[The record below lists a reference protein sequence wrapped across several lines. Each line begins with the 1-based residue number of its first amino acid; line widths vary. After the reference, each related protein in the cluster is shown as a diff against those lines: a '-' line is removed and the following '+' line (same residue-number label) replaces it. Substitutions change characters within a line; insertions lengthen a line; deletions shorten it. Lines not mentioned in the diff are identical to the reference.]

1 MKAGNMKSAIPEVI
15 VFRDEMPRPQKS
27 RLGLAVMV
35 TGLAVLLAWAAFSNI
50 DQVTRAQARVI
61 AAERTQVIQAPDAGV
76 ITKLHVRE
84 GDAVKTGQL
93 LVTLEKERAQA
104 GVDDSRAKVAALRIT
119 VARLQA
125 EVYGKPLKFDSD
137 LQAYGDY
144 IRNQTDLYNRR
155 QTAFNEDISS
165 LQRILK
171 IAERELEINS
181 QLVTTGDVSVA
192 EVLRLQRSAA
202 DINAQIAN
210 RRNKYFQDAQTEMTK
225 AQEDLNTQQ
234 EMLRDRSQLLEHTEL
249 LAPTN
254 GIVNNI
260 RATTLGA
267 VLRPGDTVLEI
278 SPTGGDL
285 IAEAKVSPSDIAFVE
300 VGQTAFVKLDA
311 YDSSIFGAL
320 TGRVSYISPDSLTE
334 ETRQGTTSYYR
345 VHVLVKEAEFKG
357 KKGQEIQMRPGLTA
371 TVEIKAR
378 ERTVL
383 SYLTKP
389 ISKTLSNSMGER

>member
-1 MKAGNMKSAIPEVI
+1 MAMPNAAPHPSVLLKDDI
-15 VFRDEMPRPQKS
+15 PRPRKS
-27 RLGLAVMV
+27 RIGIAIMVLGL
-35 TGLAVLLAWAAFSNI
+35 LSLLVWAGFSNI

-61 AAERTQVIQAPDAGV
+61 AAERSQVIQAPDAGV
-76 ITKLHVRE
+76 VTKLHVRE
-84 GDAVKTGQL
+84 GGTVKAGQL

-104 GVDDSRAKVAALRIT
+104 GVDDSKAKVAALRIT

-125 EVYGKPLKFDSD
+125 EVYGKPLRFDPD
-137 LQAYGDY
+137 LLTYADY

-155 QTAFNEDISS
+155 QTAFNEDIRS
-165 LQRILK
+165 LQRILN
-171 IAERELEINS
+171 IAERELQINS
-181 QLVTTGDVSVA
+181 QLVTTGDVSAA
-192 EVLRLQRSAA
+192 EVLRLERAAA

-234 EMLRDRSQLLEHTEL
+234 EMLRDRSQLLDHTEL
-249 LAPTN
+249 RAPTN

-260 RATTLGA
+260 RTTTLGA

-278 SPTGGDL
+278 SPTDGDL

-300 VGQTAFVKLDA
+300 VGQVAFVKLDA
-311 YDSSIFGAL
+311 YDSSIFGSL
-320 TGRVSYISPDSLTE
+320 TGQVSYISPDSLTE
-334 ETRQGTTSYYR
+334 ETRQGPTSHYR
-345 VHVLVKEAEFKG
+345 VHVLVKESEFKG

-389 ISKTLSNSMGER
+389 ISKTLSNSLGER

>member
-1 MKAGNMKSAIPEVI
+1 MAMPNAAPPPSLLLKDDI
-15 VFRDEMPRPQKS
+15 PRPRKS
-27 RLGLAVMV
+27 RIGIAIMVLGL
-35 TGLAVLLAWAAFSNI
+35 LSLLVWAGFSNI

-61 AAERTQVIQAPDAGV
+61 AAERSQVIQAPDAGV
-76 ITKLHVRE
+76 VTKLHVRE
-84 GDAVKTGQL
+84 GGTVKAGQL

-104 GVDDSRAKVAALRIT
+104 GVDDSKAKVAALRIT

-125 EVYGKPLKFDSD
+125 EVYGKPLRFDPD
-137 LQAYGDY
+137 LLTYADY

-155 QTAFNEDISS
+155 QTAFNEDIRS
-165 LQRILK
+165 LQRILN
-171 IAERELEINS
+171 IAERELQINS
-181 QLVTTGDVSVA
+181 QLVTTGDVSAA
-192 EVLRLQRSAA
+192 EVLRLERAAA

-234 EMLRDRSQLLEHTEL
+234 EMLRDRSQLLDHTEL
-249 LAPTN
+249 RAPTN

-260 RATTLGA
+260 RTTTLGA

-278 SPTGGDL
+278 SPTDGDL
-285 IAEAKVSPSDIAFVE
+285 VAEAKVSPSDIAFVE
-300 VGQTAFVKLDA
+300 VGQVAFVKLDA
-311 YDSSIFGAL
+311 YDSSIFGSL
-320 TGRVSYISPDSLTE
+320 TGQVSYISPDSLTE
-334 ETRQGTTSYYR
+334 ETRQGPTSHYR
-345 VHVLVKEAEFKG
+345 VHVLVKESEFKG

-389 ISKTLSNSMGER
+389 ISKTLSNSLGER

>member
-1 MKAGNMKSAIPEVI
+1 MRASKMNSSEPKTVLLK
-15 VFRDEMPRPQKS
+15 DELPRPHS
-27 RLGLAVMV
+27 ARAGIAIMILGML
-35 TGLAVLLAWAAFSNI
+35 VLLIWASFSKI

-76 ITKLHVRE
+76 VTKLHVRE

-104 GVDDSRAKVAALRIT
+104 GVDDSKAKVAALRIT

-125 EVYGKPLKFDSD
+125 EVYGKPLKFDAD

-155 QTAFNEDISS
+155 QTAFNEDINS

-171 IAERELEINS
+171 IAERELQINA
-181 QLVTTGDVSVA
+181 QLVATGDVSLA

-234 EMLRDRSQLLEHTEL
+234 ETLRDRAQLLEHTEL
-249 LAPTN
+249 VAPTN
-254 GIVNNI
+254 GVVNNI

-300 VGQTAFVKLDA
+300 VGQVAFVKLDA

-334 ETRQGTTSYYR
+334 DTKQGPTSYYR

-357 KKGQEIQMRPGLTA
+357 KKTQEIQMRPGLTA

-389 ISKTLSNSMGER
+389 ISKTLSNSLGER

>member
-1 MKAGNMKSAIPEVI
+1 MAMPNAAPPPSLLLKDDI
-15 VFRDEMPRPQKS
+15 PRPRKS
-27 RLGLAVMV
+27 RIGIAIMVLGL
-35 TGLAVLLAWAAFSNI
+35 LSLLVWAGFSNI

-61 AAERTQVIQAPDAGV
+61 AAERSQVIQAPDAGV
-76 ITKLHVRE
+76 VTKLHVRE
-84 GDAVKTGQL
+84 GGTVKAGQL

-104 GVDDSRAKVAALRIT
+104 GVDDSKAKVAALRIT

-125 EVYGKPLKFDSD
+125 EVYGKPLRFDPD
-137 LQAYGDY
+137 LLTYADY

-155 QTAFNEDISS
+155 QTAFNEDIRS
-165 LQRILK
+165 LQRILN
-171 IAERELEINS
+171 IAERELQINS
-181 QLVTTGDVSVA
+181 QLVTTGDVSAA
-192 EVLRLQRSAA
+192 EVLRLERAAA

-234 EMLRDRSQLLEHTEL
+234 EMLRDRSQLLDHTEL
-249 LAPTN
+249 RAPTN

-260 RATTLGA
+260 RTTTLGA

-278 SPTGGDL
+278 SPTDGDL

-300 VGQTAFVKLDA
+300 VGQVAFVKLDA
-311 YDSSIFGAL
+311 YDSSIFGSL
-320 TGRVSYISPDSLTE
+320 TGQVSYISPDSLTE
-334 ETRQGTTSYYR
+334 ETRQGPTSHYR
-345 VHVLVKEAEFKG
+345 VHVLVKESEFKG

-389 ISKTLSNSMGER
+389 ISKTLSNSLGER

>member
-1 MKAGNMKSAIPEVI
+1 MAMPNAAPHPSVLLKDDI
-15 VFRDEMPRPQKS
+15 PRPRKS
-27 RLGLAVMV
+27 RIGIAIMVLGLVS
-35 TGLAVLLAWAAFSNI
+35 LLVWAGFSNI

-61 AAERTQVIQAPDAGV
+61 AAERSQVIQAPDAGV
-76 ITKLHVRE
+76 VTKLHVRE
-84 GDAVKTGQL
+84 GGTVKAGQL

-104 GVDDSRAKVAALRIT
+104 GVDDSKAKVAALRIT

-125 EVYGKPLKFDSD
+125 EVYGKPLRFDPD
-137 LQAYGDY
+137 LLTYADY

-155 QTAFNEDISS
+155 QTAFNEDIRS
-165 LQRILK
+165 LQRILN
-171 IAERELEINS
+171 IAERELQINS
-181 QLVTTGDVSVA
+181 QLVTTGDVSAA
-192 EVLRLQRSAA
+192 EVLRLERAAA

-234 EMLRDRSQLLEHTEL
+234 EMLRDRSQLLDHTEL
-249 LAPTN
+249 RAPTN

-260 RATTLGA
+260 RTTTLGA

-278 SPTGGDL
+278 SPTDGDL

-300 VGQTAFVKLDA
+300 VGQVAFVKLDA
-311 YDSSIFGAL
+311 YDSSIFGSL
-320 TGRVSYISPDSLTE
+320 TGQVSYISPDSLTE
-334 ETRQGTTSYYR
+334 ETRQGPTSHYR
-345 VHVLVKEAEFKG
+345 VHVLVKESEFKG

-389 ISKTLSNSMGER
+389 ISKTLSNSLGER

>member
-1 MKAGNMKSAIPEVI
+1 
-15 VFRDEMPRPQKS
+15 MPPLARTLPRTELSRPHKS
-27 RLGLAVMV
+27 RLALVIMV
-35 TGLAVLLAWAAFSNI
+35 TGLAALVAWAAFSKI
-50 DQVTRAQARVI
+50 DQVTRAPARVI
-61 AAERTQVIQAPDAGV
+61 AAERSQVIQAPDAGV
-76 ITKLHVRE
+76 VTKLHVRE

-104 GVDDSRAKVAALRIT
+104 GVDDSKAKVAALRIT
-119 VARLQA
+119 LARLQA
-125 EVYGKPLKFDSD
+125 EVYGKPLRFDKD

-155 QTAFNEDISS
+155 QKAFNEDIDS

-171 IAERELEINS
+171 IADRELQINAK
-181 QLVTTGDVSVA
+181 LVTTGDVSAA
-192 EVLRLQRSAA
+192 EVLRLERGAA

-210 RRNKYFQDAQTEMTK
+210 RRNKYFQDAQAEMTK

-234 EMLRDRSQLLEHTEL
+234 EMLRDRGQLLDHTEL
-249 LAPTN
+249 LAPAN

-267 VLRPGDTVLEI
+267 VLRAGDTVLEI
-278 SPTGGDL
+278 SPTDGDL
-285 IAEAKVSPSDIAFVE
+285 IAEAKVSPADIAFVE
-300 VGQTAFVKLDA
+300 VGQTAYVKLDA
-311 YDSSIFGAL
+311 YDSSIFGSL
-320 TGRVSYISPDSLTE
+320 IGRVKYISPDSLTE
-334 ETRQGTTSYYR
+334 DTRQGPSSYYR
-345 VHVLVKEAEFKG
+345 VHVLVKESDFKS
-357 KKGQEIQMRPGLTA
+357 KDGQEIQMRPGLTA

-389 ISKTLSNSMGER
+389 INKTLSNSFGER

>member
-1 MKAGNMKSAIPEVI
+1 MAMPNAAPHPSVLLKDDI
-15 VFRDEMPRPQKS
+15 PRPRKS
-27 RLGLAVMV
+27 RIGIAIMVLGL
-35 TGLAVLLAWAAFSNI
+35 LSLLVWAGFSDI

-61 AAERTQVIQAPDAGV
+61 AAERSQVIQAPDAGV
-76 ITKLHVRE
+76 VTKLHVRE
-84 GDAVKTGQL
+84 GGTVKAGQL

-104 GVDDSRAKVAALRIT
+104 GVDDSKAKVAALRIT

-125 EVYGKPLKFDSD
+125 EVYGKPLRFDPD
-137 LQAYGDY
+137 LLTYADY

-155 QTAFNEDISS
+155 QTAFNEDIRS
-165 LQRILK
+165 LQRILN
-171 IAERELEINS
+171 IAERELQINS
-181 QLVTTGDVSVA
+181 QLVTTGDVSAA
-192 EVLRLQRSAA
+192 EVLRLERAAA

-234 EMLRDRSQLLEHTEL
+234 EMLRDRSQLLDHTEL
-249 LAPTN
+249 RAPTN

-260 RATTLGA
+260 RTTTLGA

-278 SPTGGDL
+278 SPTDGDL

-300 VGQTAFVKLDA
+300 VGQVAFVKLDA
-311 YDSSIFGAL
+311 YDSSIFGSL
-320 TGRVSYISPDSLTE
+320 TGQVSYISPDSLTE
-334 ETRQGTTSYYR
+334 ETRQGPTSHYR
-345 VHVLVKEAEFKG
+345 VHVLVKESEFKG

-389 ISKTLSNSMGER
+389 ISKTLSNSLGER

>member
-1 MKAGNMKSAIPEVI
+1 MAMPNAAPPPSLLLKDDI
-15 VFRDEMPRPQKS
+15 PRPRKS
-27 RLGLAVMV
+27 RIGIAIMVLGL
-35 TGLAVLLAWAAFSNI
+35 LSLLVWAGFSNI

-61 AAERTQVIQAPDAGV
+61 AAERSQVIQAPDAGV
-76 ITKLHVRE
+76 VTKLHVRE
-84 GDAVKTGQL
+84 GGTVKAGQL

-104 GVDDSRAKVAALRIT
+104 GVDDSKAKVAALRIT

-125 EVYGKPLKFDSD
+125 EVYGKPLRFDPD
-137 LQAYGDY
+137 LLTYADY

-155 QTAFNEDISS
+155 QTAFNEDIRS
-165 LQRILK
+165 LQRILN
-171 IAERELEINS
+171 IAERELQINS
-181 QLVTTGDVSVA
+181 QLVTTGDVSAA
-192 EVLRLQRSAA
+192 EVLRLERAAA

-234 EMLRDRSQLLEHTEL
+234 EMLRDRSQLLDHTEL
-249 LAPTN
+249 RAPTN

-260 RATTLGA
+260 RTTTLGA

-278 SPTGGDL
+278 SPTDGDL
-285 IAEAKVSPSDIAFVE
+285 VAEAKVSPSDIAFVE
-300 VGQTAFVKLDA
+300 VGQVAFVKLDA
-311 YDSSIFGAL
+311 YDSSIFGSL
-320 TGRVSYISPDSLTE
+320 TGQVSYISPDSLTE
-334 ETRQGTTSYYR
+334 ETRQGPTSHYR
-345 VHVLVKEAEFKG
+345 VHVFVKESEFKG

-389 ISKTLSNSMGER
+389 ISKTLSNSLGER

>member
-1 MKAGNMKSAIPEVI
+1 MSAAPSTSV
-15 VFRDEMPRPQKS
+15 VLKDDLPRPRKS
-27 RLGLAVMV
+27 RIGIAIMV
-35 TGLAVLLAWAAFSNI
+35 TGLVALLVWAAFSNI

-61 AAERTQVIQAPDAGV
+61 AAERSQVIQAPDAGV
-76 ITKLHVRE
+76 VTKLHVRE
-84 GDAVKTGQL
+84 GDKVKTGQL

-104 GVDDSRAKVAALRIT
+104 GVDDSKAKVAALRIT

-125 EVYGKPLKFDSD
+125 EVYGKPLRFDSD

-155 QTAFNEDISS
+155 QTAFSEDISS

-171 IAERELEINS
+171 IANRELQINS
-181 QLVTTGDVSVA
+181 QLVTSGDVSAA
-192 EVLRLQRSAA
+192 EVLRLERSAA

-210 RRNKYFQDAQTEMTK
+210 RRNKYFQDAQTDMTK

-234 EMLRDRSQLLEHTEL
+234 EMLRDRSQLLDHTEL

-260 RATTLGA
+260 RTTTLGA

-278 SPTGGDL
+278 SPTDGDL

-300 VGQTAFVKLDA
+300 VGQAAFVKLDA
-311 YDSSIFGAL
+311 YDSSIFGSL
-320 TGRVSYISPDSLTE
+320 MGRVSYISPDSLTE
-334 ETRQGTTSYYR
+334 DTRQGPTSYYR
-345 VHVLVKEAEFKG
+345 VHVLVKESEFKG

-389 ISKTLSNSMGER
+389 ISKTLNNSLGER